1 MTFPKERQAE
11 LLDFDIDQ
19 AAAYA
24 HVRLVRRKT
33 SKKHLASEVSFL
45 KKRRNAVQ
53 EVKFNREKHRKKVS
67 LQEHE
72 TREKKA
78 RVTYDRAIAK
88 RGSDRMRFEDMVVYL
103 ADGVL
108 RANVMVVEDATAA
121 CLTVRFRAVFA
132 GQSRNLPSSLPG
144 VAKVSF
150 LLTSVQRP
158 SRDLGGIPGLS
169 VTDRDKFLEA
179 LLERYLKGQVSPDE
193 DAEKAHTGAAWNAD
207 LVLAYTNGVQK
218 IMDYWPGI
226 YEAVLKDFGDQYRCA
241 QNLFRA
247 DLVFNPV
254 PLRTQAIENIIE
266 YHYATPSVQAFC
278 DLYDKHYRAANDNE
292 KVLRDPK
299 LADLL
304 MRADEHPKGSPFDH
318 YTKLQW
324 LISKSKTEHGISW
337 VFQAV
342 WDGYKNGWLK
352 ADYLS
357 KRALQGESFPGGTV
371 NILLGMMELKT
382 ILLHETSKP
391 FAWEPEIRKKMD
403 EVFASHESYRRFCG
417 HKNQKI
423 DLTFKA
429 GWPKS
434 ALQFFDH
441 IENCCFNDSYL
452 AAYKQLLKNRKSVPD
467 WVDHSDLDKPLQEIH
482 QLFEDEKKE
491 KTNGEAR
498 RTAAASENDDEEAKL
513 LKAAAETEDDK
524 EHGHLKVSI
533 QVVKVEYEWGGGK
546 DQRPLGFD
554 FLRPDDDD
562 RRPPP
567 PPPPMHTATTYPDD
581 DDGESETDW
590 SPSPSSMPTS
600 SDEATTAP
608 RPSRVSTTPP
618 RNESPRI
625 PFAALPGATS
635 SKDKTKKKKDKKD
648 KKAKKIKLPAT
659 TKKKDTEDEEA
670 KLLSGLDD
678 EEDVKASDML
688 KTLKSTAVSEWKGE
702 ERLQRSQV
710 FAFLP
715 FVKDPDETWLVSY
728 AEKKKMYGNQIIRV
742 GGKNEPDDSS
752 GGRRQDKDLEPFCY
766 HSLPVEELLYD
777 YNVGYLLDLSVSDD
791 DAEENDEEEE
801 NDNDDEGGDSDEDE
815 GAGGDDDD
823 EEEQTDDDPDE
834 EDDEEE
840 KPKRGALDERAGLMG
855 VADRI
860 AEMQPDAFM
869 LENVVSIASKK
880 NLMNGDHLY
889 NIKIKVLDALHF
901 DLPQARRRLWIVGYK
916 KKLAGNRRQLLLPQ
930 RDIDQAET
938 QVIRY
943 FAEVGSWGL

>member
-1 MTFPKERQAE
+1 MDDEGKMEEWKLHLLNVDFLYKVGKEEDLFWDSQNARQ
-11 LLDFDIDQ
+11 
-19 AAAYA
+19 
-24 HVRLVRRKT
+24 
-33 SKKHLASEVSFL
+33 KKISDSTNMSLTCIQKIFSVLNH
-45 KKRRNAVQ
+45 
-53 EVKFNREKHRKKVS
+53 KHRLERHSKT
-67 LQEHE
+67 E
-72 TREKKA
+72 
-78 RVTYDRAIAK
+78 
-88 RGSDRMRFEDMVVYL
+88 M
-103 ADGVL
+103 
-108 RANVMVVEDATAA
+108 
-121 CLTVRFRAVFA
+121 
-132 GQSRNLPSSLPG
+132 
-144 VAKVSF
+144 
-150 LLTSVQRP
+150 SVQ
-158 SRDLGGIPGLS
+158 
-169 VTDRDKFLEA
+169 T
-179 LLERYLKGQVSPDE
+179 
-193 DAEKAHTGAAWNAD
+193 
-207 LVLAYTNGVQK
+207 
-218 IMDYWPGI
+218 
-226 YEAVLKDFGDQYRCA
+226 
-241 QNLFRA
+241 
-247 DLVFNPV
+247 
-254 PLRTQAIENIIE
+254 
-266 YHYATPSVQAFC
+266 FC

-292 KVLRDPK
+292 KVSDTFVDTAITMGR
-299 LADLL
+299 
-304 MRADEHPKGSPFDH
+304 
-318 YTKLQW
+318 
-324 LISKSKTEHGISW
+324 
-337 VFQAV
+337 

-452 AAYKQLLKNRKSVPD
+452 AAYKQLLKNRKSVAD

-533 QVVKVEYEWGGGK
+533 QVVKVEYEWGGGN

-567 PPPPMHTATTYPDD
+567 PPPRMHTATTHPDD

-590 SPSPSSMPTS
+590 
-600 SDEATTAP
+600 
-608 RPSRVSTTPP
+608 
-618 RNESPRI
+618 NESPRI

-635 SKDKTKKKKDKKD
+635 SK
-648 KKAKKIKLPAT
+648 IKLPAT
-659 TKKKDTEDEEA
+659 TKKKDTEDEQA

-791 DAEENDEEEE
+791 DAEENEEEE
-801 NDNDDEGGDSDEDE
+801 NDDDDEGEDSDKDE
-815 GAGGDDDD
+815 EAGGDDDD
-823 EEEQTDDDPDE
+823 EEEETNVDSDE

-860 AEMQPDAFM
+860 ADMQPDAFM

-880 NLMNGDHLY
+880 NLINGDHLY
-889 NIKIKVLDALHF
+889 NIKIQVLDALHF

-943 FAEVGSWGL
+943 FAE